1 MNSKYQNHAAEL
13 PTTAKVSGEIV
24 TAEGAMRKTEEEI
37 ICERELEVSVN
48 GTPAFRLTCTP
59 EHLTELVLGRLYTE
73 RIIRSSDEVE
83 RLFICG
89 EGNIAEVILREDIP
103 LRPFSGSEPTCCT
116 GNRQLVERADTADI
130 SARIS
135 NKSGSASDNSSSLSL
150 PTAEPRPEDVFR
162 LAEKFREDGALHR
175 NTSGTHSCYIRLGDG
190 RILSFEDIGRHNAID
205 KAIGFALLNDIPLS
219 ECLLYTSGRV
229 PVDMV
234 QKVIS
239 AGIPVLVSKAVPTA
253 ESVELAQ
260 QYGLTLICRAYPDQ
274 FEIYSNE

>member
-190 RILSFEDIGRHNAID
+190 RILSFEDIGRHNALD
-205 KAIGFALLNDIPLS
+205 KAVGAMLLEGAEPA
-219 ECLLYTSGRV
+219 ECMLFTTGRV
-229 PVDMV
+229 AADMV
-234 QKVIS
+234 TKV
-239 AGIPVLVSKAVPTA
+239 AGAGVPVLISKAVPTDA
-253 ESVELAQ
+253 AVRLAKES
-260 QYGLTLICRAYPDQ
+260 GLTLICRAWPDSYTR
-274 FEIYSNE
+274 FT